1 MMHSSSLR
9 AALIGAIVVATS
21 MMAPAAPPASPAQ
34 TATDE
39 TALCSSL
46 AGEWKTAEAACSTNA
61 NLGRARA
68 RAREAEAKC
77 KSPDAAQRKL
87 GPSKYQ
93 FALRLCRKPDA
104 TPKDKPKPE

>member
-1 MMHSSSLR
+1 MHSSCLR
-9 AALIGAIVVATS
+9 AALIGAMVCAASLAAV
-21 MMAPAAPPASPAQ
+21 AAPSAPPVQA
-34 TATDE
+34 ATDE
-39 TALCSSL
+39 SALCSSL
-46 AGEWKTAEAACSTNA
+46 AGEWKIAEVACSTNA

-68 RAREAEAKC
+68 RAHEAEAKC

-87 GPSKYQ
+87 GLSKYQ